1 VLLNNNIIFEKII
14 IMFTPYLNI
23 LYSFMSAL
31 LISYIA
37 IPKLI
42 HFAKKLNLL
51 DTAGDRSS
59 HKVSTPFFGGIAIF
73 TGFICSLLFWT
84 DNFENIQFIL
94 VSILIVFIVGLIDD
108 LRAITAFKKLIGQIL
123 ATLVLIFL
131 GDLQIDSM
139 HGVLGVHDLPIWASV
154 SFTIFVVIVITNAF
168 NLIDGIDGL
177 AGGIGLISSLSFG
190 AIALIMEQNNI
201 ALIAFT
207 LSGALVGFL
216 KFNVFPARIFMGDTG
231 SLVVGMIL
239 SVLAINCIKY
249 GLVND
254 NYSQPNIGPLLA
266 ISILAVPLF
275 DSLRVFIAR
284 ALNGNGTLTASRDHV
299 HHALIDLGAGHT
311 YTSLILYVVSVIVIL
326 FTYVLLIFNINV
338 NVSIA
343 ILTLFSF
350 LLWLIVFYML
360 KSNYKLKFNPFK

>member
-1 VLLNNNIIFEKII
+1 MII
-14 IMFTPYLNI
+14 TYLNI
-23 LYSFMSAL
+23 FYSFISAL
-31 LISYIA
+31 LICYIA

-42 HFAKKLNLL
+42 YFALKLKLL

-73 TGFICSLLFWT
+73 TGVICSLLFWS

-108 LRAITAFKKLIGQIL
+108 LRAISAFKKLIGQIL

-154 SFTIFVVIVITNAF
+154 SFTIFVVIVIINGF

-177 AGGIGLISSLSFG
+177 AGGLGLISSLSFG
-190 AIALIMEQNNI
+190 VIAIIIGQVDI
-201 ALIAFT
+201 ALIAFS

-216 KFNVFPARIFMGDTG
+216 RFNIFPARIFMGDTG

-249 GLVND
+249 GLVNE
-254 NYSQPNIGPLLA
+254 NYSLPQIGPLLA
-266 ISILAVPLF
+266 ISFLAVPLF
-275 DSLRVFIAR
+275 DSLRVFIVR
-284 ALNGNGTLTASRDHV
+284 AINGNGTLTAARDHV
-299 HHALIDLGAGHT
+299 HHAFIDLGVGHK
-311 YTSLILYVVSVIVIL
+311 YTSLILFSVSAIIIVL
-326 FTYVLLIFNINV
+326 TYLLIKLNINI
-338 NVSIA
+338 NISIA
-343 ILTLFSF
+343 VLAVFSYA
-350 LLWLIVFYML
+350 LWLIPYYML
-360 KSNYKLKFNPFK
+360 KSKSK

>member
-1 VLLNNNIIFEKII
+1 MII
-14 IMFTPYLNI
+14 TYLNI
-23 LYSFMSAL
+23 FYSFISAL
-31 LISYIA
+31 LICYIA

-42 HFAKKLNLL
+42 YFALKLKLL

-73 TGFICSLLFWT
+73 TGVICSLLFWS

-108 LRAITAFKKLIGQIL
+108 LRAISAFKKLIGQIL

-154 SFTIFVVIVITNAF
+154 SFTIFVVIVIINGF

-177 AGGIGLISSLSFG
+177 AGGLGLISSLSFG
-190 AIALIMEQNNI
+190 VIALIIGQVDI
-201 ALIAFT
+201 ALIAFS

-216 KFNVFPARIFMGDTG
+216 RFNIFPARIFMGDTG

-249 GLVND
+249 GLVNE
-254 NYSQPNIGPLLA
+254 NYSLPQIGPLLA
-266 ISILAVPLF
+266 ISFLAVPLF
-275 DSLRVFIAR
+275 DSLRVFIVR
-284 ALNGNGTLTASRDHV
+284 AINGNGTLTAARDHV
-299 HHALIDLGAGHT
+299 HHALIDLGVGHK
-311 YTSLILYVVSVIVIL
+311 YTSLILFSVSAIIIVL
-326 FTYVLLIFNINV
+326 TYLLIKLNINI
-338 NVSIA
+338 NISIA
-343 ILTLFSF
+343 VLAVFSYA
-350 LLWLIVFYML
+350 LWLIPYYML
-360 KSNYKLKFNPFK
+360 KSKSK

>member
-1 VLLNNNIIFEKII
+1 MII
-14 IMFTPYLNI
+14 TYLNI
-23 LYSFMSAL
+23 FYSFISAL
-31 LISYIA
+31 LICYIA

-42 HFAKKLNLL
+42 YFALKLKLL

-73 TGFICSLLFWT
+73 TGVICSLLFWS

-94 VSILIVFIVGLIDD
+94 VSILIVFIIGLIDD
-108 LRAITAFKKLIGQIL
+108 LRAISAFKKLIGQIL

-154 SFTIFVVIVITNAF
+154 SFTIFVVIVIINGF

-177 AGGIGLISSLSFG
+177 AGGLGLISSLSFG
-190 AIALIMEQNNI
+190 VIALIIGQVDI
-201 ALIAFT
+201 ALIAFS

-216 KFNVFPARIFMGDTG
+216 RFNIFPARIFMGDTG

-249 GLVND
+249 GLVNE
-254 NYSQPNIGPLLA
+254 NYSLPQIGPLLA
-266 ISILAVPLF
+266 ISFLAVPLF
-275 DSLRVFIAR
+275 DSLRVFIVR
-284 ALNGNGTLTASRDHV
+284 AINGNGTLTAARDHV
-299 HHALIDLGAGHT
+299 HHAFIDLGVGHK
-311 YTSLILYVVSVIVIL
+311 YTSLILFSVSAIIIVL
-326 FTYVLLIFNINV
+326 TYLLIKLNINI
-338 NVSIA
+338 NISIA
-343 ILTLFSF
+343 VLAVFSYA
-350 LLWLIVFYML
+350 LLLIQYYML
-360 KSNYKLKFNPFK
+360 KSKSK